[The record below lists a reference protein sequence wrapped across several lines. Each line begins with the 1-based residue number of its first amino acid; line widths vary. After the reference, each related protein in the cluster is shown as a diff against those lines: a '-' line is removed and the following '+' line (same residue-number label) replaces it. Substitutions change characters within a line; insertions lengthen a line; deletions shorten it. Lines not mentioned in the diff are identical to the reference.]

1 MHDRPGRGC
10 SSAHHRPQL
19 EDRRAALS
27 DFRDLSAAE
36 PLRLIEKGG
45 MSVIISMLRTDDT
58 QLARDGLETLANLMD
73 AEVPKGMAEAAQ
85 VAAVHNCGVFLT
97 NSANVSTVLN
107 TVDNEEDDMYV
118 RYHAVQLMMRL
129 LAVAPAQTQ
138 DAVLSQPVVVGRVMQ
153 LIEDKR
159 EIVRNEVLL
168 LLAQL
173 AKGNADLQNILAFQG
188 AYDGLLAI
196 AEAEQAEGA
205 AGGAAVVHD
214 CFRIMSSLLSHNAS
228 NRRFFRERQP
238 AAAAATAAAAAV
250 AKAGGCHANA
260 RLMWQLLAGSGG
272 APDADAAERRRRCS
286 GWACCRA
293 SSGCSP
299 TPPPPPTRRCGCRRS
314 TPASW
319 CAATRAA

>member
-1 MHDRPGRGC
+1 M
-10 SSAHHRPQL
+10 SSLFSSLMGGTPKQSTGARLLERLTTATQL

-27 DFRDLSAAE
+27 DFRDLSADE

-45 MSVIISMLRTDDT
+45 MSVIIAMLRTDDT
-58 QLARDGLETLANLMD
+58 QLARDALETLANLMD
-73 AEVPKGMAEAAQ
+73 AEVPRGMAEAAQ
-85 VAAVHNCGVFLT
+85 VASMHNCGVFLT

-129 LAVAPAQTQ
+129 LTLAPAQTQ
-138 DAVLSQPVVVGRVMQ
+138 DAVLSQPAVVGRVMQ

-173 AKGNADLQNILAFQG
+173 ARGNADLQNILAFQG

-214 CFRIMSSLLSHNAS
+214 CFRIMIGLLSRNAS
-228 NRRFFRERQP
+228 NRRFFRE
-238 AAAAATAAAAAV
+238 
-250 AKAGGCHANA
+250 
-260 RLMWQLLAGSGG
+260 SG
-272 APDADAAERRRRCS
+272 AL
-286 GWACCRA
+286 
-293 SSGCSP
+293 
-299 TPPPPPTRRCGCRRS
+299 
-314 TPASW
+314 
-319 CAATRAA
+319 